1 MNVISVERFTRTQN
15 TLISSRSHLSLFTL
29 VMNLKVEPTKL
40 IAFLI
45 KKSNVIGWCLVTA
58 YTGFILYVV
67 AFNFMLT
74 STAQYLPVT
83 AQIEMTDRVTVDL
96 EIASTEVEKFKGL
109 RHRSTLAKSR
119 GMLFAFSPPQPVVF
133 TMEDVQ
139 VPLDIVYI
147 KDAKILAISGNTPLC
162 RSKPCPEYHSKD
174 PVDYVL
180 EVNAGLMNQ
189 LDLSSGNQISIAF
202 IPKS

>member
-1 MNVISVERFTRTQN
+1 
-15 TLISSRSHLSLFTL
+15 LIPPRNHLSLFTP
-29 VMNLKVEPTKL
+29 VMKLKVEPTKL

-45 KKSNVIGWCLVTA
+45 KKSNLIGWCLVTA

-83 AQIEMTDRVTVDL
+83 AQIKMTDRVTVDL
-96 EIASTEVEKFKGL
+96 EIANTEVEKFKGL

-147 KDAKILAISGNTPLC
+147 KDAEILAISSNTPLC
-162 RSKPCPEYHSKD
+162 GSKPCPEYHSKD

-189 LDLSSGNQISIAF
+189 LDLSDGNQISIAF